1 MKKLFVFIS
10 TLSGAALLAFGLW
23 FYQLLN
29 EPLAIDEA
37 QILEVS
43 QGRSFISLLNQL
55 EREAMITSA
64 LPMRLWLRLPGQQGT
79 IRSGEYAIEPGITLP
94 ELYQK
99 LQEGQVVTYRL
110 TILEGWTF
118 QQMRKVMAQSEKL
131 QPTTQDWS
139 EEEIM
144 EALGRPDEPAE
155 GWFFP
160 DTYTYHKGMQDL
172 DLLRL
177 AHRRMRTLL
186 DDVWS
191 ERQVG
196 LPYDTPYEALIMAS
210 IIERETGAPH
220 ERRDIAGVF
229 IRRLHKGMRLQTDPT
244 VIYGMG
250 DRYQG
255 RITRADL
262 RRPTPWNTYT
272 NFGLPPTPI
281 ALPGEGALRASVD
294 PAEGDTY
301 YFVARGDGT
310 HQFSRTLEEHNRA
323 VQKYQRNRRE
333 DYRSWPAAPLEEP
346 APAAEEE
353 KP

>member
-1 MKKLFVFIS
+1 MKKLLVFTS
-10 TLSGAALLAFGLW
+10 TLSIAVLLALGLW

-29 EPLAIDEA
+29 EPLAIDDS

-55 EREAMITSA
+55 EREEIITSA
-64 LPMRLWLRLPGQQGT
+64 LPMRLWIRSFGQSAP
-79 IRSGEYAIEPGITLP
+79 IRSGEYRLEPGLTLP

-99 LQEGQVVTYRL
+99 LQDGHVITYRL
-110 TILEGWTF
+110 TFIEGWTF
-118 QQMRKVMAQSEKL
+118 QQLRDAMAQAEKL
-131 QPTTQDWS
+131 QHTTQDWS
-139 EEEIM
+139 EEQIM
-144 EALGRPDEPAE
+144 EALGRPNKPAE

-177 AHRRMRTLL
+177 AYRRMSSLL
-186 DDVWS
+186 DEVWA

-229 IRRLHKGMRLQTDPT
+229 TRRLHQGMRLQTDPT

-294 PAEGDTY
+294 PADGDTL
-301 YFVARGDGT
+301 YFVAKGDGT
-310 HQFSRTLEEHNRA
+310 HQFSRTLQEHNQA
-323 VQKYQRNRRE
+323 VQKYQRNRQE
-333 DYRSWPAAPLEEP
+333 GYRSWPAAPIEEP
-346 APAAEEE
+346 TSAEEE
-353 KP
+353 SN